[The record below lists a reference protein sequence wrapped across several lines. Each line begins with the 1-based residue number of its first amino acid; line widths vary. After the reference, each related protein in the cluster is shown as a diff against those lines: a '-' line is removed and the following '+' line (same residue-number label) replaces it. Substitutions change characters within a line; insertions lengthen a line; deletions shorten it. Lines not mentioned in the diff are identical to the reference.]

1 MKKDI
6 NKILDEQEFYELMQ
20 DYRNAPFERT
30 ILVIECFENV
40 KQFIKD
46 LLKE

>member
-20 DYRNAPFERT
+20 AYRHAPIERP
-30 ILVIECFENV
+30 ILVIECFESV